1 MKVNYNYKDSK
12 KKLHKRK
19 KNNLTTLFSAES
31 MIAWW
36 GQNYHYL
43 NILFSSNI
51 FWLLMSMFTRNSTI
65 CNFTLYWQFV
75 PRCFSNIKI
84 TTTCNFRVN
93 IFPSSPVL
101 AGTIFS
107 FELLSLVFT
116 TVANSRCCQMNCFCK
131 NWRKTAL
138 PARRG
143 RYAQLAESCLIFS

>member
-1 MKVNYNYKDSK
+1 MP
-12 KKLHKRK
+12 
-19 KNNLTTLFSAES
+19 A
-31 MIAWW
+31 
-36 GQNYHYL
+36 
-43 NILFSSNI
+43 
-51 FWLLMSMFTRNSTI
+51 FTWTGTI

-75 PRCFSNIKI
+75 PHCFSNIKI

-101 AGTIFS
+101 AGTIFG

-116 TVANSRCCQMNCFCK
+116 TIASITGCQMNCFCK

-143 RYAQLAESCLIFS
+143 RYAQLAESRLFLSLVSFLPAGTWARKTATKAARKRMCYILTTFPMKTVTDKWVQSS